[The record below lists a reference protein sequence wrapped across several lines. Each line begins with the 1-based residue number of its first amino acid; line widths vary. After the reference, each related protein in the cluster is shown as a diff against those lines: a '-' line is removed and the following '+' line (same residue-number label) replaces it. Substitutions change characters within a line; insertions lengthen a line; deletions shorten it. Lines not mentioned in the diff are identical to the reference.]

1 MQVSC
6 VIVAYHRPAHI
17 SRLLDGLHDARLEVV
32 VVNVEDDV
40 RLRALECDRVVATVS
55 NRGYAAGVNAGVA
68 AATGDIVVFMNDDVE
83 TAVPDVLCLADRI
96 ASGHADVSIPLVLDR
111 NGNFELGNRLP
122 LGLARR
128 MLLNGGA
135 IPEHPLPVD
144 AAWAPM
150 VAVRRDLIA
159 AVPVPEDYFMYWE
172 EFDWF
177 HQLRSTGVRIEVNP
191 SARIRHE
198 GSPNRPEKS
207 RLLARNAVR
216 CVRRIR
222 GRWAALRAWPVVVMW
237 QLQQLAV
244 TALNRRGR
252 APLVAHAAGF
262 VAAVAAWE
270 EIWA

>member
-1 MQVSC
+1 MRVSC
-6 VIVAYHRPAHI
+6 VVVAYHRPDYVA
-17 SRLLDGLHDARLEVV
+17 RLLDGLHDPCVEVIL
-32 VVNVEDDV
+32 VNVEDDA
-40 RLRALECDRVVATVS
+40 RLRGVDCDRIVATAR
-55 NRGYAAGVNAGVA
+55 NGGYAAGVNAGVA
-68 AATGDIVVFMNDDVE
+68 AATGDVVVFMNDDVE
-83 TAVPDVLCLADRI
+83 TAVPDVLRLADRI
-96 ASGHADVSIPLVLDR
+96 VHGHADVSIPLVLDR

-128 MLLNGGA
+128 MLLSGGA

-159 AVPVPEDYFMYWE
+159 AIPVPEDYFMYWE

-177 HQLRSTGVRIEVNP
+177 HRLRASGVRIEVNP
-191 SARIRHE
+191 SARIWHE
-198 GSPNRPEKS
+198 GSPSRPEKS

-237 QLQQLAV
+237 QLQQLVV
-244 TALNRRGR
+244 TVLSRRGR
-252 APLVAHAAGF
+252 APLAAHAAGL
-262 VAAVAAWE
+262 VAAVAAWG

>member
-1 MQVSC
+1 MRVSC
-6 VIVAYHRPAHI
+6 VIVAYHRPEHLA
-17 SRLLDGLHDARLEVV
+17 RLLAQLQDPAVEVI

-40 RLRALECDRVVATVS
+40 RLRGMGCDRVVATTD

-68 AATGDIVVFMNDDVE
+68 VATGDVVVFMNDDVE
-83 TAVPDVLCLADRI
+83 TAVADVLLLAERVTQ
-96 ASGHADVSIPLVLDR
+96 GHADVGIPLVVDR

-122 LGLARR
+122 LRLARR

-135 IPEHPLPVD
+135 IPERPLPVD

-150 VAVRRDLIA
+150 VAVRRDLVTTI
-159 AVPVPEDYFMYWE
+159 PVPEDYFMYWE

-177 HQLRSTGVRIEVNP
+177 HQLRATGGRIEVNP

-198 GSPNRPEKS
+198 GGAIRPEKS

-244 TALNRRGR
+244 SALARRGR
-252 APLVAHAAGF
+252 APLLAHAAGF
-262 VAAVAAWE
+262 MAAVAAWG

>member
-1 MQVSC
+1 MRVSC
-6 VIVAYHRPAHI
+6 VVVGFHRPEQI
-17 SRLLDGLHDARLEVV
+17 TRLLRGLQDPRFEVI
-32 VVNVEDDV
+32 VVNVEDDA
-40 RLRALECDRVVATVS
+40 RLRGLDCDRVVPTCH
-55 NRGYAAGVNAGVA
+55 NRGYAAGVNAGVTVS
-68 AATGDIVVFMNDDVE
+68 TGDVVVFMNDDVE
-83 TAVPDVLCLADRI
+83 TTVPDVLRLADRI
-96 ASGHADVSIPLVLDR
+96 VHGHADVSIPLVLDR
-111 NGNFELGNRLP
+111 NGKFELGNRLP

-159 AVPVPEDYFMYWE
+159 AIPVPEDYFMYWE

-177 HQLRSTGVRIEVNP
+177 HQLRATGVRIEVNP
-191 SARIRHE
+191 SARIRHD
-198 GSPNRPEKS
+198 GSAHRPEKS

-222 GRWAALRAWPVVVMW
+222 GRRAALRAWPVVVMW

-244 TALNRRGR
+244 TVLNRHGR

-262 VAAVAAWE
+262 VAALAAWG

>member
-1 MQVSC
+1 MRVSC

-17 SRLLDGLHDARLEVV
+17 ARLLDGLHDARLEVV
-32 VVNVEDDV
+32 VVNVEDDE
-40 RLRALECDRVVATVS
+40 RLRGLECDRVVATDS
-55 NRGYAAGVNAGVA
+55 NGGYAAGVNAGVTV
-68 AATGDIVVFMNDDVE
+68 ATGDVVVFMNDDVE

-96 ASGHADVSIPLVLDR
+96 ASGDADVSIPLVLDR
-111 NGNFELGNRLP
+111 NGKFELGNRLP

-135 IPEHPLPVD
+135 IPERPLPVD

-159 AVPVPEDYFMYWE
+159 AIPVPEDYFMYWE

-177 HQLRSTGVRIEVNP
+177 HQLRANGVRIEVNP
-191 SARIRHE
+191 SARVRHE

-244 TALNRRGR
+244 SLLNGRGR
-252 APLVAHAAGF
+252 APLVAHAAGL
-262 VAAVAAWE
+262 VAAVAAWG

>member
-6 VIVAYHRPAHI
+6 VIVAYHRPVHVA
-17 SRLLDGLHDARLEVV
+17 RLLDGLRDVRLEVV
-32 VVNVEDDV
+32 VVNVEDDP
-40 RLRALECDRVVATVS
+40 RLRALDCDHLVATLS
-55 NRGYAAGVNAGVA
+55 NGGYAAGVNAGVA
-68 AATGDIVVFMNDDVE
+68 AATGDVVVFMNDDVE
-83 TAVPDVLCLADRI
+83 TAVPDVLRLAERI
-96 ASGHADVSIPLVLDR
+96 ASGHADVSIPLVVDT
-111 NGNFELGNRLP
+111 NGQFELGNRLP
-122 LGLARR
+122 LRLARR

-150 VAVRRDLIA
+150 VAVRRNLISA
-159 AVPVPEDYFMYWE
+159 IPVPEDYFMYWE

-177 HQLRSTGVRIEVNP
+177 HQLRANGARIEVNP

-222 GRWAALRAWPVVVMW
+222 GRWAALRAWPVVVLW
-237 QLQQLAV
+237 QLQQLAM

-252 APLVAHAAGF
+252 APLIAHAAGF
-262 VAAVAAWE
+262 VAAVAAWG